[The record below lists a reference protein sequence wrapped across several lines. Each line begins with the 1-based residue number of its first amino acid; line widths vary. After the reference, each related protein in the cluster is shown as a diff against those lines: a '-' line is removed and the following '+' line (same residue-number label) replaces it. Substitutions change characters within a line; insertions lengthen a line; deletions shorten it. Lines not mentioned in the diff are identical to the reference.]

1 MSEPASTP
9 VRIQVVDDEPQIR
22 RFLDISLRAQG
33 YQVDLAENGRQGLEQ
48 IALHQPDLVVLD
60 IGLPDMDGH
69 AVLHELRQWSTVP
82 VIMLT
87 VRSGEAEKVAALDGG
102 ANDYVT
108 KPFGTEELMA
118 RIRTLL
124 RARVRQD
131 GDAGTFDDGHLHID
145 PAKREVRVAGELIT
159 LTRKEYALLQLLARN
174 PGRVITQPQ
183 ILREVWGVSHEHDTH
198 YIRILV
204 AKLRQKIGDD
214 AVAPRYIVT
223 EPGVGLK
230 LVALADAALKP
241 ERSA

>member
-1 MSEPASTP
+1 MTDATSTP
-9 VRIQVVDDEPQIR
+9 IRITVIDDEPQIR

-33 YQVDLAENGRQGLEQ
+33 YQVDQAGSGREGLEQ
-48 IALHQPDLVVLD
+48 IALHAPDLVVLD

-69 AVLHELRQWSTVP
+69 AVLRELRGWSSVP

-87 VRSGEAEKVAALDGG
+87 VRSGEAEKVAALDAG

-118 RIRTLL
+118 RIRSLL
-124 RARVRQD
+124 RARTRGD
-131 GDAGTFDDGHLHID
+131 GESQVFDNGHLHID
-145 PAKREVRVAGELIT
+145 IGKREVRVDGELIM

-174 PGRVITQPQ
+174 PGRIVTQPQ
-183 ILREVWGVSHEHDTH
+183 ILREVWGVTHEHDTH

-204 AKLRQKIGDD
+204 AKLRQKMGDD
-214 AVAPRYIVT
+214 AVSPRYIVT

-230 LVALADAALKP
+230 LVALP
-241 ERSA
+241 EGSREQT